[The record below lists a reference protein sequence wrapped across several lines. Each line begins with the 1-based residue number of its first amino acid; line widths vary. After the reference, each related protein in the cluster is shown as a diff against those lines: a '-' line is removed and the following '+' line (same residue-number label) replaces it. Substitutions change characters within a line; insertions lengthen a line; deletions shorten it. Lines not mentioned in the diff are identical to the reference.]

1 MARGY
6 RQDDGL
12 WYWATIHKVTWFF
25 DHVII
30 FGQMA
35 NKKCYISNF
44 TSPLIPYYTKHDRLV
59 AYDMEKLVSK
69 RKGAVNINISK
80 PLCELARS
88 IW

>member
-1 MARGY
+1 
-6 RQDDGL
+6 
-12 WYWATIHKVTWFF
+12 
-25 DHVII
+25 
-30 FGQMA
+30 MA

-88 IW
+88 I